1 VRLLEPLG
9 YTNLQHFH
17 GGMHEWQEAGLPLE
31 RKADAFV
38 PPPPLVQAVDAPAAI
53 RSTRSPDRW
62 HSLVD
67 LFERRSTA
75 DLVVLWFGTI
85 GTCAIIYW
93 LLSAYSMGGL
103 REGGATIG
111 GGLHALLTAIYF
123 SFVTATSVGFGDVVP
138 LGALRA
144 VAIAEAVAGL
154 LIFGAGV
161 SKLVSRRQ
169 EQVVSEIHRIAFE
182 DRLERVQTDLH
193 SVLMEMQ
200 TIAQQCRSAGA
211 DVQQVSARLESASG
225 VALAELRTIHDL
237 LYRPQS
243 LPEEEALEGILASL
257 AILLRELRELLR
269 CVSFERSAYLRKNLE
284 GVSRYAEE
292 ICSDC
297 VPRRYAPHLREW
309 MDEIKKTAPDL
320 I

>member
-1 VRLLEPLG
+1 MRLLEHLG
-9 YTNLQHFH
+9 YTNIDHFH
-17 GGMHEWQEAGLPLE
+17 GGMHEWQEARQPLE
-31 RKADAFV
+31 RAQPMAS
-38 PPPPLVQAVDAPAAI
+38 PTRATAAPAAI
-53 RSTRSPDRW
+53 APARPADRG
-62 HSLVD
+62 HSFVD

-75 DLVVLWFGTI
+75 DLVALWFGTI
-85 GTCAIIYW
+85 VACAFVYW
-93 LLSAYSMGGL
+93 VLSAVSMGGL
-103 REGGATIG
+103 REGGTTIESG
-111 GGLHALLTAIYF
+111 IHGLLTALYF

-138 LGALRA
+138 LGPVRAL
-144 VAIAEAVAGL
+144 AIVEAVVGL
-154 LIFGAGV
+154 LIFGAVV

-169 EQVVSEIHRIAFE
+169 EQVVTEIHRIAFE

-200 TIAQQCRSAGA
+200 TIAQQCKSKGT
-211 DVQQVSARLESASG
+211 DVQQLSARLESASG
-225 VALAELRTIHDL
+225 IALAELRTIHDL

-243 LPEEEALEGILASL
+243 LPEEAMLEGILASL

-269 CVSFERSAYLRKNLE
+269 CISFDRSPYLKKNLE

-309 MDEIKKTAPDL
+309 MDAIKATAPDL
-320 I
+320 M

>member
-1 VRLLEPLG
+1 VRLLEGLG
-9 YTNLQHFH
+9 YTRIEHFH
-17 GGMHEWQEAGLPLE
+17 GGMLEWQEAGMPLE
-31 RKADAFV
+31 RAGDS
-38 PPPPLVQAVDAPAAI
+38 APAAPSRVETARP
-53 RSTRSPDRW
+53 RSALPSRADRW
-62 HSLVD
+62 HTVID

-75 DLVVLWFGTI
+75 DLAFLWFGTI
-85 GTCAIIYW
+85 VMCAIVYW
-93 LLSAYSMGGL
+93 GLSALSMGGL
-103 REGGATIG
+103 REGGQVIG
-111 GGLHALLTAIYF
+111 GGVHGLLTALYF

-138 LGALRA
+138 LGTVRAL
-144 VAIAEAVAGL
+144 AIAEAVVGL
-154 LIFGAGV
+154 LIFGAVV

-169 EQVVSEIHRIAFE
+169 EQVVGEIHRIAFE

-193 SVLMEMQ
+193 SMLMELQ
-200 TIAQQCRSAGA
+200 TIAQLCKAPGSN
-211 DVQQVSARLESASG
+211 VEQVRARLESASG
-225 VALAELRTIHDL
+225 LALAELRTIHDL

-243 LPEEEALEGILASL
+243 LPEEALLEGILASL

-269 CVSFERSAYLRKNLE
+269 CVSFERSAYLKKNLE

-309 MDEIKKTAPDL
+309 MDAIKATAPDL

>member
-1 VRLLEPLG
+1 MRLLEHLG
-9 YTNLQHFH
+9 YTRIDHFH
-17 GGMHEWQEAGLPLE
+17 GGMHEWQDAGLPLE
-31 RKADAFV
+31 RAQEQ
-38 PPPPLVQAVDAPAAI
+38 PAPAAP
-53 RSTRSPDRW
+53 TPARSPRADSG
-62 HSLVD
+62 HALID

-75 DLVVLWFGTI
+75 DLAALWFGTI
-85 GTCAIIYW
+85 VACAIVYY
-93 LLSAYSMGGL
+93 LLSTFSMGGL
-103 REGGATIG
+103 REGGGVIG
-111 GGLHALLTAIYF
+111 GGVHGLATALYF

-138 LGALRA
+138 LGAVRA
-144 VAIAEAVAGL
+144 LAIAEAVVGL
-154 LIFGAGV
+154 LIFGAVV

-200 TIAQQCRSAGA
+200 TIEQQCKTAGSNV
-211 DVQQVSARLESASG
+211 DQIRARLESASG
-225 VALAELRTIHDL
+225 IALAELRTIHDL

-243 LPEEEALEGILASL
+243 LPEEAMLEGILASL

-269 CVSFERSAYLRKNLE
+269 CVSFERSAYLKKNLQ
-284 GVSRYAEE
+284 GVSHYAEE

-309 MDEIKKTAPDL
+309 MDAIKETAPDL
-320 I
+320 S

>member
-1 VRLLEPLG
+1 VRLLDHLG
-9 YTNLQHFH
+9 YTRIEHFH
-17 GGMHEWQEAGLPLE
+17 GGLHEWQDAGLPLE
-31 RKADAFV
+31 RGREQSPA
-38 PPPPLVQAVDAPAAI
+38 APAPAQ
-53 RSTRSPDRW
+53 SPRTDRW
-62 HSLVD
+62 HAVID
-67 LFERRSTA
+67 LFEQRSTA
-75 DLVVLWFGTI
+75 DLAVLWFGTI
-85 GTCAIIYW
+85 VLCAVVYYG
-93 LLSAYSMGGL
+93 LSVLFIGGL
-103 REGGATIG
+103 REGDHLIG
-111 GGLHALLTAIYF
+111 GGLHGLLTALYF

-138 LGALRA
+138 LGPVRAL
-144 VAIAEAVAGL
+144 AIAEAVVGL
-154 LIFGAGV
+154 LIFGAVV

-200 TIAQQCRSAGA
+200 TIAQQCKTAGSN
-211 DVQQVSARLESASG
+211 VEQIRARLESASG
-225 VALAELRTIHDL
+225 IALAELRTIHDL

-243 LPEEEALEGILASL
+243 LPEEAQLEGILASL

-269 CVSFERSAYLRKNLE
+269 CVSFERSAYLKKNLQ

-309 MDEIKKTAPDL
+309 MDVIKATAPDL
-320 I
+320 G

>member
-1 VRLLEPLG
+1 MRLLDHLG
-9 YTNLQHFH
+9 YTNIEHFE
-17 GGMHEWQEAGLPLE
+17 GGIHEWQEAGLPLE
-31 RKADAFV
+31 RVRPAPVAARPDAGPV
-38 PPPPLVQAVDAPAAI
+38 TAAQAV
-53 RSTRSPDRW
+53 RPDRW
-62 HSLVD
+62 HALVD

-75 DLVVLWFGTI
+75 DLVALWFGTI
-85 GTCAIIYW
+85 VTCAIIYW
-93 LLSAYSMGGL
+93 LLSAVSIGGL
-103 REGGATIG
+103 RESGTVIEGGVHG
-111 GGLHALLTAIYF
+111 FLTALYF

-138 LGALRA
+138 LGPVRA
-144 VAIAEAVAGL
+144 FAIVEAVVGL
-154 LIFGAGV
+154 LIFGAVV

-169 EQVVSEIHRIAFE
+169 EQVVSEIHRLAFE

-200 TIAQQCRSAGA
+200 TIAQQCKSKDA

-225 VALAELRTIHDL
+225 IALAELRTIHDL

-243 LPEEEALEGILASL
+243 LPEEAMLEGILASL

-269 CVSFERSAYLRKNLE
+269 CVSFERSAYLKKNIE

-309 MDEIKKTAPDL
+309 MDAIKATAPDL
-320 I
+320 T

>member
-1 VRLLEPLG
+1 MRLLGHLG
-9 YTNLQHFH
+9 YTNLEHFH
-17 GGMHEWQEAGLPLE
+17 GGMHEWQEAGLALE
-31 RKADAFV
+31 PGHAA
-38 PPPPLVQAVDAPAAI
+38 PPGPAPARDVTASPVV
-53 RSTRSPDRW
+53 RSTPRSDRW

-75 DLVVLWFGTI
+75 DLVILWFGTI
-85 GTCAIIYW
+85 GSCAIVYW
-93 LLSAYSMGGL
+93 LISALSMGGL
-103 REGGATIG
+103 REGGAMIG
-111 GGLHALLTAIYF
+111 GGLHGLLTAIYF

-138 LGALRA
+138 LGLVRAL
-144 VAIAEAVAGL
+144 AIVEAVAGL
-154 LIFGAGV
+154 LIFGAVV

-169 EQVVSEIHRIAFE
+169 EQIVTEIHRIAFE

-200 TIAQQCRSAGA
+200 TIAQQCRSAGT
-211 DVQQVSARLESASG
+211 DPQQVSARLESASG

-243 LPEEEALEGILASL
+243 LPEETALEGILASL

-269 CVSFERSAYLRKNLE
+269 CVSFERSAYLKKNLA
-284 GVSRYAEE
+284 GVARYAEE

-309 MDEIKKTAPDL
+309 MDAIKATAPDL
-320 I
+320 N

>member
-1 VRLLEPLG
+1 VRLLEHLG
-9 YTNLQHFH
+9 YTNIQHFH

-31 RKADAFV
+31 RSGEASLPTDTRPRSA
-38 PPPPLVQAVDAPAAI
+38 AAPAAI
-53 RSTRSPDRW
+53 RSTSADRW

-75 DLVVLWFGTI
+75 DLVILWFGTI

-103 REGGATIG
+103 REEGATLG
-111 GGLHALLTAIYF
+111 GGLHGLLTAIYF

-138 LGALRA
+138 LGAVRA
-144 VAIAEAVAGL
+144 VAIVEAVAGL
-154 LIFGAGV
+154 LIFGAVV

-200 TIAQQCRSAGA
+200 TIGQQCRSPAA
-211 DVQQVSARLESASG
+211 DVHQVSARLESASG

-243 LPEEEALEGILASL
+243 LPEETALEGILASL
-257 AILLRELRELLR
+257 EILLRELRELLR

-320 I
+320 L

>member
-1 VRLLEPLG
+1 MRLLEHLG
-9 YTNLQHFH
+9 YTRIEHFD
-17 GGMHEWQEAGLPLE
+17 GGMHEWQDAGLALE
-31 RKADAFV
+31 GGARLPETAAA
-38 PPPPLVQAVDAPAAI
+38 PPPRRP
-53 RSTRSPDRW
+53 RGDRW
-62 HSLVD
+62 RKSLD

-75 DLVVLWFGTI
+75 DLAAIWFGTI
-85 GTCAIIYW
+85 FACAIIYW
-93 LLSAYSMGGL
+93 GLSTYSMGGL
-103 REGGATIG
+103 REGGHVIG
-111 GGLHALLTAIYF
+111 GGLHGVLTSVYF

-138 LGALRA
+138 LGAVR
-144 VAIAEAVAGL
+144 AIAIGEAVVGL
-154 LIFGAGV
+154 LIFGAVV

-169 EQVVSEIHRIAFE
+169 EQIVSEIHRIAFE

-193 SVLMEMQ
+193 NVLMEMQ
-200 TIAQQCRSAGA
+200 TIGQQCKSPDANVAQTR
-211 DVQQVSARLESASG
+211 ARLESASG

-243 LPEEEALEGILASL
+243 LPEEAMLEGILASL

-269 CVSFERSAYLRKNLE
+269 CVSFERSAYLKKNLQ

-320 I
+320 T

>member
-9 YTNLQHFH
+9 YTRIEHFH
-17 GGMHEWQEAGLPLE
+17 GGMHEWQGAGLPLE
-31 RKADAFV
+31 RA
-38 PPPPLVQAVDAPAAI
+38 QEQSAPAAPAPAPV
-53 RSTRSPDRW
+53 RADRW
-62 HSLVD
+62 HAAID

-75 DLVVLWFGTI
+75 DLAALWFGTI
-85 GTCAIIYW
+85 LVCAGVYW
-93 LLSAYSMGGL
+93 ALSAFSMGGL
-103 REGGATIG
+103 REEGQVIG
-111 GGLHALLTAIYF
+111 GGLHGLLTSVYF

-138 LGALRA
+138 LGAVRS
-144 VAIAEAVAGL
+144 VAIAEAVVGL
-154 LIFGAGV
+154 LIFGAVV

-169 EQVVSEIHRIAFE
+169 EQVIGEIHRIAFE

-200 TIAQQCRSAGA
+200 TIAQQCKTAGA
-211 DVQQVSARLESASG
+211 NVDQIRARLESASG
-225 VALAELRTIHDL
+225 IALAELRTIHDL

-243 LPEEEALEGILASL
+243 LPEESMLEGILAAL

-269 CVSFERSAYLRKNLE
+269 CVSFERSAYLKKNLQ
-284 GVSRYAEE
+284 GVSHYAEE

-309 MDEIKKTAPDL
+309 MDAIKATAPDL
-320 I
+320 G

>member
-1 VRLLEPLG
+1 MRLLEHLG
-9 YTNLQHFH
+9 YTRIEHFH
-17 GGMHEWQEAGLPLE
+17 GGMHEWQNAGLPLE
-31 RKADAFV
+31 RA
-38 PPPPLVQAVDAPAAI
+38 QEQSAPAAPAPV
-53 RSTRSPDRW
+53 RSQHPDHW
-62 HSLVD
+62 HTVID

-75 DLVVLWFGTI
+75 DLAALWFGTI
-85 GTCAIIYW
+85 VLCAIAYW
-93 LLSAYSMGGL
+93 GLSALSIGGL
-103 REGGATIG
+103 REGDRLIGAGTHG
-111 GGLHALLTAIYF
+111 VLTALYF

-138 LGALRA
+138 LGPVRAL
-144 VAIAEAVAGL
+144 AIVEAVVGL
-154 LIFGAGV
+154 LIFGAVV

-200 TIAQQCRSAGA
+200 TIAQQCKTAGSNV
-211 DVQQVSARLESASG
+211 DQIRARLESASG
-225 VALAELRTIHDL
+225 IALAELRTIHDL

-243 LPEEEALEGILASL
+243 LPEEELLEGILASL

-269 CVSFERSAYLRKNLE
+269 CVSFERSAYLKKNLQ
-284 GVSRYAEE
+284 GVSHYAEE

-309 MDEIKKTAPDL
+309 MDAIKATAPDL
-320 I
+320 S

>member
-1 VRLLEPLG
+1 MRLLDHLG
-9 YTNLQHFH
+9 YTRIEHFH
-17 GGMHEWQEAGLPLE
+17 GGLHAWQDAGLPLE
-31 RKADAFV
+31 RGRDQSPA
-38 PPPPLVQAVDAPAAI
+38 APAPVQTP
-53 RSTRSPDRW
+53 RPDRW
-62 HSLVD
+62 HVVID

-75 DLVVLWFGTI
+75 DLAVLWFGTI
-85 GTCAIIYW
+85 VLCAAGYYG
-93 LLSAYSMGGL
+93 LSALSIGGL
-103 REGGATIG
+103 REGDRLIG
-111 GGLHALLTAIYF
+111 GGLHGLLTAVYF

-138 LGALRA
+138 LGPVRAL
-144 VAIAEAVAGL
+144 AIAEAVVGL
-154 LIFGAGV
+154 LVFGAVV

-200 TIAQQCRSAGA
+200 TIAQQCKTPGSNVDQIR
-211 DVQQVSARLESASG
+211 ARLESASG
-225 VALAELRTIHDL
+225 IALAELRTIHDL

-243 LPEEEALEGILASL
+243 LPEEALLEGILASL

-269 CVSFERSAYLRKNLE
+269 CVSFERSAYLKKNLQ
-284 GVSRYAEE
+284 GVSHYAEE

-309 MDEIKKTAPDL
+309 MDAIKATAPDL
-320 I
+320 G